1 MEVITMAD
9 TTNLN
14 IRIDRQVK
22 EQADYLLNEFGLNMT
37 TAINMFLRTVIREQR
52 IPFELKM
59 DVPNAKTIEAIEEGR
74 KIARDPNA
82 KGYHSM
88 DELKAALDL

>member
-1 MEVITMAD
+1 MEVDIMAD

-14 IRIDRQVK
+14 IRIDRRVK
-22 EQADYLLNEFGLNMT
+22 EQADFLFNEFGLNMT

-82 KGYHSM
+82 KGYRSM

>member
-1 MEVITMAD
+1 MEVDIMAD

-14 IRIDRQVK
+14 IRIDRRVK
-22 EQADYLLNEFGLNMT
+22 EQADFLFNEFGLNMT

-74 KIARDPNA
+74 KNSQ
-82 KGYHSM
+82 GS
-88 DELKAALDL
+88 

>member
-1 MEVITMAD
+1 MAD